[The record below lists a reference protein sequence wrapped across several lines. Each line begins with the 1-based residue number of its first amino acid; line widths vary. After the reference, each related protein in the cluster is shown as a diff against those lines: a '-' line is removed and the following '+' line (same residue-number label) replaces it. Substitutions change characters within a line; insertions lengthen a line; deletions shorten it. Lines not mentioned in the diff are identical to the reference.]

1 MQVSGQSQIEDVHAL
16 ARSFDA
22 DGDGLIS
29 LDEWSSH
36 FPGLLETDG
45 STQVMTPL
53 MNDL

>member
-29 LDEWSSH
+29 LDEWSSQ

-45 STQVMTPL
+45 STQVKTP
-53 MNDL
+53 DDP